1 MSERLFRRDP
11 GGPWYAWVYALDGSR
26 IKFSTRQRDKAAAR
40 AVLRDRERNP
50 PPSADRPAARRTPGP
65 GPAQRCVEDALRYL
79 VEESNAKAW
88 PASTLRM
95 FEQKAGHLFRVLGEV
110 PLSQLATA
118 DVKRYIDQ
126 RLGEHVDRARTR
138 TTSRETVRKELSTL
152 RAALREA
159 GELGW
164 CPPGLERLA
173 IPRFVAESKARER
186 RLSLDEVAALLPA
199 LIDTRRRSTAAD
211 LAARRRRWLMVAL
224 YLGGRL
230 SEVERIRWEDL
241 DLEARAVRLRGT
253 KTRRADRHLPLAEP
267 LAELLDQVPV
277 ADRHGPIAGA
287 WPNVRRDLAQAC
299 ARAGIPRCS
308 PNDLRRTFASWLV
321 NARVPLKVIA
331 ELLGHSST
339 RMVDRVYGHVERDS
353 MAAAAALLP
362 ALAMPELPL
371 PPIGAAARARAHW
384 DKTGTT
390 PMARMARMARMS
402 DAAPPAAAAPPSRNP
417 APPLDLLV
425 PRDGVEPPTRGF
437 SVPGSEPARPLLRLV
452 SPRGGG

>member
-1 MSERLFRRDP
+1 MSERLFRREP
-11 GGPWYAWVYALDGSR
+11 GGPWYAWIYARDGAR
-26 IKFSTRQRDKAAAR
+26 LKFSTRQRDKAAAR
-40 AVLRDRERNP
+40 AVLRERERNP
-50 PPSADRPAARRTPGP
+50 PATADRPSPRRAPGP
-65 GPAQRCVEDALRYL
+65 GQRRVEDALRYL

-95 FEQKAGHLFRVLGEV
+95 FEQKAGHLFRALGDVL
-110 PLSQLATA
+110 LAQLTTA

-164 CPPGLERLA
+164 CAPGLERLS
-173 IPRFVAESKARER
+173 IPRFVAESKARDR

-230 SEVERIRWEDL
+230 SEVERIGWEDL
-241 DLEARAVRLRGT
+241 DLEARAVHLRGT
-253 KTRRADRHLPLAEP
+253 KTRRADRHLPLAGP
-267 LAELLDQVPV
+267 LADLLEQVPA
-277 ADRHGPIAGA
+277 ADRTGPIAGA

-321 NARVPLKVIA
+321 NAKVPLKVIA

-362 ALAMPELPL
+362 ALTMPDLPL
-371 PPIGAAARARAHW
+371 PPIGAAARARRHW

-390 PMARMARMARMS
+390 PMARMARMARS
-402 DAAPPAAAAPPSRNP
+402 GDAASPTPAPPPSRNP

-437 SVPGSEPARPLLRLV
+437 SVRESEPVRPHLRLV
-452 SPRGGG
+452 SPRGGR